1 LNWLVLDGVVPASS
15 YDPKGV
21 RRGKLSCGARL
32 LAGKVLADSSNL
44 YHYTHWDY
52 FGGPFVGY
60 LLLVVFS
67 TLAHCVIAVIPTL
80 LVLAFT
86 ETLRIRSAWFYGM
99 AGALGAFLFD
109 VVCTSKPGLVGMRSF
124 CVTLTVSEVVIVTIA
139 GAVAGLVFWRIA
151 GIRSGAW
158 RSGTPLNSSVAI

>member
-1 LNWLVLDGVVPASS
+1 MALFQRAVVI
-15 YDPKGV
+15 
-21 RRGKLSCGARL
+21 LSAFVAGNFLAVHVL

-44 YHYTHWDY
+44 YHYTHDY

-60 LLLVVFS
+60 LLLVLFS
-67 TLAHCVIAVIPTL
+67 TLAHCAIAFIPTL
-80 LVLAFT
+80 LVLVFT

-99 AGALGAFLFD
+99 TAAMGALLFD
-109 VVCTSKPGLVGMRSF
+109 VVCTSKPGLIGMRSF
-124 CVTLTVSEVVIVTIA
+124 CVTLTVSELAIVTIA

-158 RSGTPLNSSVAI
+158 RSGAPLNSSAVI